1 MQSIRNRIAH
11 SYGMNGELRRTPWEE
26 VRIIDV
32 PPSRIDS
39 ATRIVSSAIQLLD
52 SKIFGPIVGG
62 YEMLHEYSV
71 WLRSQTK
78 SSRPAAFQNRQSA
91 FRDHIGKA
99 FGSTP
104 GRNYIEPMI
113 RYYDQLT

>member
-1 MQSIRNRIAH
+1 MQTMRNKIAH

-26 VRIIDV
+26 ARIIDV
-32 PPSRIDS
+32 PPGRID
-39 ATRIVSSAIQLLD
+39 TVTKVVSSAIQLLD
-52 SKIFGPIVGG
+52 SGVFGRLVGG

-78 SSRPAAFQNRQSA
+78 SGHRITFQNCESA

-113 RYYDQLT
+113 KYYDDLK